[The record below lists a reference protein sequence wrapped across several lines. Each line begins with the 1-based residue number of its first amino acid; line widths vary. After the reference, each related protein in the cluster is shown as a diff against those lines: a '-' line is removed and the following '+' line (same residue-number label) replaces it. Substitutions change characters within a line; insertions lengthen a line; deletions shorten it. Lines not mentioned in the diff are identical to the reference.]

1 MKVLILGGT
10 VFVGRH
16 LAQAFFEAG
25 HQVTVFNR
33 GKTPNPLPA
42 GVEHLGGDRDQGLLG
57 LVSLAAGTW
66 DLCIDTSG
74 YTPSQV
80 RPALSFLVPKV
91 GRYLYVS
98 AVMTYGDTQLRPV
111 TEDNPLVLA
120 AEEEVTTVDGE
131 TYGPLKVAC
140 ENLVREFFPGQA
152 IILRPQIVVGPH
164 DPSGRL
170 EFWCHRVATENPVK
184 GPGDGTDHVQFV
196 DVTDLARFA
205 VLLAEKGISGTFQ
218 VAGHRV
224 TWAEFLNLLG
234 AKAVLWGPPEP
245 DLPLYRPEHGLYSG
259 LMHVSISR
267 AQANGLVLTDL
278 PTTLANFAK
287 SLLA

>member
-1 MKVLILGGT
+1 VKVLILGGT

-16 LAQAFFEAG
+16 LAPAFFEAG
-25 HQVTVFNR
+25 HRVTVFNR

-42 GVEHLGGDRDQGLLG
+42 GVKHLGGDRDQGLLG
-57 LVSLAAGTW
+57 LDSLAGGTW

-80 RPALSFLVPKV
+80 RPSLSFLVPKV

-140 ENLVREFFPGQA
+140 
-152 IILRPQIVVGPH
+152 
-164 DPSGRL
+164 
-170 EFWCHRVATENPVK
+170 ENPVK

-259 LMHVSISR
+259 LMHLSTAR
-267 AQANGLVLTDL
+267 AQANGFVLTDL
-278 PTTLANFAK
+278 PKTLATFAAT
-287 SLLA
+287 LLA